1 MIDERIIG
9 STVDR
14 RGFARVDTLPKSIAA
29 TIADKYPII
38 MLELVKLL
46 KINLNPCIH
55 DAHLIDIKTYS
66 YCIHLSKFI
75 LAINPCK
82 LTIKKSLA
90 VLFWAKHKVTK
101 SVYEIMTVDNIYIY
115 ICRFQTLFDNT

>member
-14 RGFARVDTLPKSIAA
+14 RGFARVDTDPKSIAA

-38 MLELVKLL
+38 RLELVKLL
-46 KINLNPCIH
+46 KIILILCIH

-66 YCIHLSKFI
+66 YCIHLS
-75 LAINPCK
+75 NQPGV
-82 LTIKKSLA
+82 S
-90 VLFWAKHKVTK
+90 
-101 SVYEIMTVDNIYIY
+101 
-115 ICRFQTLFDNT
+115 

>member
-38 MLELVKLL
+38 ILEVVKLL

-66 YCIHLSKFI
+66 YWIHVSIRL
-75 LAINPCK
+75 CK
-82 LTIKKSLA
+82 STIKKSLV
-90 VLFWAKHKVTK
+90 VLFWANHKVTK
-101 SVYEIMTVDNIYIY
+101 SVYEIMNVDNIYIY
-115 ICRFQTLFDNT
+115 IYRVKTLFDNT

>member
-38 MLELVKLL
+38 ILEVVKLL

-66 YCIHLSKFI
+66 YCIHLSKQ
-75 LAINPCK
+75 LCV
-82 LTIKKSLA
+82 S
-90 VLFWAKHKVTK
+90 
-101 SVYEIMTVDNIYIY
+101 
-115 ICRFQTLFDNT
+115 